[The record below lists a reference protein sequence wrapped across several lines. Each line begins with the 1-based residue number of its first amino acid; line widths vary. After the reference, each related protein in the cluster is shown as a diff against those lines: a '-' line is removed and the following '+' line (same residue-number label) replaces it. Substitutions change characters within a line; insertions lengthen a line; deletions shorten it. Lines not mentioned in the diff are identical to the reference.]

1 MQSPTMGTDVL
12 TPGKALK
19 LSYALRAG
27 TYVLMCFVADD
38 REGMP
43 HAFMGMHKVVRF
55 R

>member
-1 MQSPTMGTDVL
+1 MGSDVL

-19 LSYALRAG
+19 LTYRLHRG

-38 REGMP
+38 QDGMP